1 MKKLIII
8 FPFLLLAL
16 VCFFYWIN
24 LQPVGGSQEK
34 MFVINRGES
43 TQSIAQRLEKQG
55 FIRNQYVF
63 LVFLRLTNQQ
73 GKIQAGSFR
82 LSPRYSTDEIVE
94 VLQSGKVDTWV
105 TFLEGWRKEQ
115 FAGEIQENLGLSAND
130 FLALSQVQ
138 EGYLFPDSYLFPTD
152 YSVEKTAHKLTTT
165 FDQKWSKLDLSTTD
179 LSKQEIITLASLVER
194 EANTDSSRKTIA
206 GILIKRWRN
215 NWPLQVDASVQ
226 YLKGTNRCSISDLDC
241 NWWPAV
247 TSQDLKNYDS
257 PYNTY
262 KYKGLPPTPICSPSL
277 ASIKAVISPQET
289 DYWYYLTGED
299 GKMYYSVTLEEHNQ
313 KVQRHLGT

>member
-1 MKKLIII
+1 MKKLILI
-8 FPFLLLAL
+8 FPFLLLVA

-55 FIRNQYVF
+55 FIRNQYIF
-63 LVFLRLTNQQ
+63 LAFLRLTNQQ
-73 GKIQAGSFR
+73 ANIQAGSFR
-82 LSPRYSTDEIVE
+82 LSPRYSVNEIVKI
-94 VLQSGKVDTWV
+94 LQSGKIDTWV

-115 FAGEIQENLGLSAND
+115 FAQEIEKDLGLSGNE
-130 FLALSQVQ
+130 FLDLSQIQ
-138 EGYLFPDSYLFPTD
+138 EGYLFPDSYLFPTN
-152 YSVEKTAHKLTTT
+152 YSVDKIANKLTAT
-165 FDQKWSKLDLSTTD
+165 FDQKWSELDLSATD

-194 EANTDSSRKTIA
+194 EANSNSSRRIIA
-206 GILIKRWRN
+206 GILMKRWQN
-215 NWPLQVDASVQ
+215 DWPLQVDATIQ
-226 YLKGTNRCSISDLDC
+226 YLKATDLCSVSDFDC

-247 TSQDLKNYDS
+247 TSQNLKNYDS

-262 KYKGLPPTPICSPSL
+262 KYKGLPPAPICNPSL

-289 DYWYYLTGED
+289 DYWYYLTGKD
-299 GKMYYSVTLEEHNQ
+299 GKMYYSETLEEHNQ
-313 KVQRHLGT
+313 NVQQYLGT